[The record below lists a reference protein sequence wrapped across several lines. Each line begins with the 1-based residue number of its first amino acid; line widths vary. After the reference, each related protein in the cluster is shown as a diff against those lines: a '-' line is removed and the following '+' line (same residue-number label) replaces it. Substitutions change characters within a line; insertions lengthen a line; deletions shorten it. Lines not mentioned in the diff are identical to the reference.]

1 MQRFYQFSGVL
12 FFIFFSNSC
21 LSQSNEGTQKGSFY
35 FAVGTNWSF
44 YSPSTIRFQKT
55 QPPGFNFT
63 LYRVRGKDD
72 GGLRFNHGAP
82 QYSYQLGWYNHK
94 KDFGVEFNFDH
105 IKYYI
110 RQNQRVHLQG
120 IIDNKPMDTDKIGRA
135 SCRERVYIS
144 VV

>member
-1 MQRFYQFSGVL
+1 MHKFYRLLALVFLIDCSK
-12 FFIFFSNSC
+12 IC
-21 LSQSNEGTQKGSFY
+21 MAQSNVAIKKSSFY

-44 YSPSTIRFQKT
+44 YSPSTIRFKKT
-55 QPPGFNFT
+55 QSPGFNFT

-120 IIDNKPMDTDKIGRA
+120 IIDNKL
-135 SCRERVYIS
+135 
-144 VV
+144 